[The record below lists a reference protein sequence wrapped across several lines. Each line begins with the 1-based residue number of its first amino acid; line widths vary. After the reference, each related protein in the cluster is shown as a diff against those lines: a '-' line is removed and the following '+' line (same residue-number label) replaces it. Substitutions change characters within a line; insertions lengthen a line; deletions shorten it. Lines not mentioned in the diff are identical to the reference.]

1 MSFDPERY
9 SVPSLKEQLDR
20 LYNRERE
27 IENKLLHSNDES
39 EKQLLQAKLK
49 ELNAKQDNL
58 QCEIRYYESRD
69 KNNPKRMKKIIF
81 ATLPFMDGL
90 ERRYYRLKYD
100 RFSAIGAEDPFYF
113 AVNPAVAGSLKKDD
127 ELKVILLKTKG
138 SLCAKEE
145 AKIFIDEL
153 NAYNKVGAKIVKEI
167 IPSAFDLSKTN
178 FRFMFKTLI
187 KELEQGAEIY
197 ADVTY
202 GPKPLAFLLITVIQ
216 FAEKFFDC
224 QIGNIVYSNV
234 EFFGDKPTK
243 KVSEM
248 GYDITPLYLLNS
260 FINTIESSTGEKAIK
275 AVESLFED

>member
-1 MSFDPERY
+1 
-9 SVPSLKEQLDR
+9 
-20 LYNRERE
+20 
-27 IENKLLHSNDES
+27 
-39 EKQLLQAKLK
+39 
-49 ELNAKQDNL
+49 
-58 QCEIRYYESRD
+58 
-69 KNNPKRMKKIIF
+69 MKKIIF
-81 ATLPFMDGL
+81 ATLPFKEVL
-90 ERRYYRLKYD
+90 ERRYYRLKYN

-113 AVNPAVAGSLKKDD
+113 AVNSAVAKSLKKDD
-127 ELKVILLKTKG
+127 ELKIILLKTKDG
-138 SLCAKEE
+138 ENSATED

-153 NAYNKVGAKIVKEI
+153 NSFNKVGVKIIKEI
-167 IPSAFDLSKTN
+167 IPNAFDLSKTN

-243 KVSEM
+243 QVSEM